1 MSSSQR
7 YERQLHLCIKR
18 MHQEHEQM
26 RLFRRF
32 RFQSTRA
39 ESELAMLPPLNCLLV
54 KDPRE
59 REVSKTRDEYE
70 AAEEIY
76 RQMLKRFEGD
86 HNPTQPNVLRGL
98 YNLGVVLV
106 IYGKLEEGEKVFL
119 RILEEIGG
127 SLRPEDGI
135 TIARTLNNLA
145 MMKYLQGKYQE
156 AEMLLRR
163 ALHGQE
169 QALDDLDEDLL
180 PWLLDWCNNLAMTLK
195 KQNKAKEA
203 QDLQERIIE
212 KVCEIFNSGDPYFNC
227 YRRNLEW
234 IQS

>member
-1 MSSSQR
+1 
-7 YERQLHLCIKR
+7 
-18 MHQEHEQM
+18 
-26 RLFRRF
+26 
-32 RFQSTRA
+32 
-39 ESELAMLPPLNCLLV
+39 MLPPSNGQLAR
-54 KDPRE
+54 PSIG
-59 REVSKTRDEYE
+59 REVSKTGVEYE

-76 RQMLKRFEGD
+76 RQMLKGFEGN
-86 HNPTQPNVLRGL
+86 HNPRQPNILCGL

-106 IYGKLEEGEKVFL
+106 IYRKLEEAEKAFL

>member
-1 MSSSQR
+1 
-7 YERQLHLCIKR
+7 
-18 MHQEHEQM
+18 M

-32 RFQSTRA
+32 RFQPTRV
-39 ESELAMLPPLNCLLV
+39 ESELAMLPPLYGWFLV
-54 KDPRE
+54 S
-59 REVSKTRDEYE
+59 SKAEQGSNTRVEYE
-70 AAEEIY
+70 VAEEIY
-76 RQMLKRFEGD
+76 GQMLMRLEG
-86 HNPTQPNVLRGL
+86 NNNRRQPNILYGL
-98 YNLGVVLV
+98 YNLGEILM
-106 IYGKLEEGEKVFL
+106 IYRKFKDAEETFL